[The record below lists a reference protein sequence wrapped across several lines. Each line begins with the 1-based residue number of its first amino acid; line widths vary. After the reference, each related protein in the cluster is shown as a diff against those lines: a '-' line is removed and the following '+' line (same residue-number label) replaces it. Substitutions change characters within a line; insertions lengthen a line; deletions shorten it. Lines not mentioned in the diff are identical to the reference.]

1 MKNKKLYL
9 LITLLIILFACNEPK
24 PTKNKGFEIIPDT
37 SPQQTQVI
45 SKKRVALII
54 GNADYKFAPLK
65 NPVNDAEDM
74 NASLKKLGFD
84 VIFLKNANY
93 ESMDLAIKNFK
104 KKLGNDIIGLFYF
117 SGHGVQYEGMNYMIP
132 ADISEP
138 TVSAIKYKSI
148 PIEYVLSNMEE
159 ANNQV
164 NIIVLD
170 ACRNNPFKNGTRAV
184 RKGLAQITAPS
195 GSLIAYAT
203 SPGKVAE
210 DGVGRNSP
218 YTMYLKK
225 FILDQDL
232 YLEEIF
238 KKVRNAVQKQ
248 TKKRQTPWESTSLD
262 GEDIYLARTIN
273 HEQIEDEK
281 KRLAEERR
289 QRKQQKLLAAEK
301 AEIKRK
307 QQERLADAKKAEIKR
322 KQQKQIQQQEQTI
335 SSCKNCD
342 CEEIRRA
349 ESMGFPPLTSQQQEF
364 KKTCQI

>member
-1 MKNKKLYL
+1 MKTKRLYL
-9 LITLLIILFACNEPK
+9 LITLLLILFACNEPK
-24 PTKNKGFEIIPDT
+24 PIKDKGFEIIPDT
-37 SPQQTQVI
+37 SIQEIQTI

-74 NASLKKLGFD
+74 KTSIKKLGFD
-84 VIFLKNANY
+84 VIFLKNASY
-93 ESMDLAIKNFK
+93 KSMDLGIKNFK

-117 SGHGVQYEGMNYMIP
+117 SGHGVQYDGMNYMIP

-159 ANNQV
+159 TNNQV

-203 SPGKVAE
+203 SPGEVAE

-218 YTMYLKK
+218 YTKYLKK

-238 KKVRNAVQKQ
+238 KKVRNAVQKE

-262 GEDIYLARTIN
+262 GDDIYLAGTIN
-273 HEQIEDEK
+273 HQQIE
-281 KRLAEERR
+281 EER
-289 QRKQQKLLAAEK
+289 
-301 AEIKRK
+301 KRK
-307 QQERLADAKKAEIKR
+307 QQEGLAEEERKRRQQERLAEEERKR
-322 KQQKQIQQQEQTI
+322 KEQEKQRKEQEKRRKEEEPTVP
-335 SSCKNCD
+335 SCKNCD
-342 CEEIRRA
+342 CKEMRRI
-349 ESMGFPPLTSQQQEF
+349 ESMGFSTRTPQQQEF
-364 KKTCQI
+364 KKTCPI

>member
-1 MKNKKLYL
+1 MKTKRLYL
-9 LITLLIILFACNEPK
+9 LITLLLILFACNEPK
-24 PTKNKGFEIIPDT
+24 PSKNKGFEIIPDT
-37 SPQQTQVI
+37 SPQQTQTI

-54 GNADYKFAPLK
+54 GNADYKFAPLN

-74 NASLKKLGFD
+74 KTSLKKLGFD

-159 ANNQV
+159 ANNKV

-170 ACRNNPFKNGTRAV
+170 ACRNNPFKNGTKAV

-218 YTMYLKK
+218 YTQYLKK

-238 KKVRNAVQKQ
+238 KKVRNAVQKE

-262 GEDIYLARTIN
+262 GDNIYLARTIN
-273 HEQIEDEK
+273 NEQIQDEK
-281 KRLAEERR
+281 KRKQERLAEERR
-289 QRKQQKLLAAEK
+289 QRK
-301 AEIKRK
+301 K
-307 QQERLADAKKAEIKR
+307 QQERLAAAEAER
-322 KQQKQIQQQEQTI
+322 RRRQQEQIQQQEQTV
-335 SSCKNCD
+335 SSCKSCN
-342 CEEIRRA
+342 CEEIRRI
-349 ESMGFPPLTSQQQEF
+349 ESMGFSILTPQQQEF